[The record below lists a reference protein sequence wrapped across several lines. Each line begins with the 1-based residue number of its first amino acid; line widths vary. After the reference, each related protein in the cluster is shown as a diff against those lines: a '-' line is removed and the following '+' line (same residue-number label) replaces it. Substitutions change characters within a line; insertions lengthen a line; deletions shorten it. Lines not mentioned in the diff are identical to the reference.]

1 MVEASLQAPDDV
13 RPWPGI
19 LTQPRRALRAA
30 ADERIWVA
38 PALLYLAVGVG
49 VPVLRSL
56 TGAPPSKVPP
66 ITGHPLGDVALSWV
80 VLAVIVVIFPFGL
93 GRLAGGRATLA
104 EVFIVTLWGQV
115 PGLLVLLPVHG
126 LGLALHGSAW
136 WSMQGSIF
144 KSSAVLSQPVD
155 ATVLNTLRDV
165 AYFWCLGLGIIG
177 LSEVH
182 RLPARRIFFVIIL
195 PLFVLGVIA
204 AVAATI
210 LVAKSAAAGG

>member
-19 LTQPRRALRAA
+19 LTQPRRALRVA

-56 TGAPPSKVPP
+56 TGAPASKVLP
-66 ITGHPLGDVALSWV
+66 ITGHPLGDMALHWV
-80 VLAVIVVIFPFGL
+80 VLAVIVVFSFGL

-126 LGLALHGSAW
+126 LGLTLHGRAW
-136 WSMQGSIF
+136 WSMQESIF

-182 RLPARRIFFVIIL
+182 RLRARRIFFVIVL